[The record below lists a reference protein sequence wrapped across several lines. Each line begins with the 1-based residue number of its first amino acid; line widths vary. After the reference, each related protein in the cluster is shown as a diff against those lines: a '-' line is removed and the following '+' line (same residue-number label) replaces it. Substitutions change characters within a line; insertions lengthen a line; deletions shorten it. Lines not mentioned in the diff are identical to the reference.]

1 MKFKRI
7 LSAFAAVTMA
17 LSAFNFAYA
26 EDTTTENAPVI
37 NETFKSY
44 NDGYVQGTS
53 AAVSLDKTITH
64 SADGTGALK
73 VNVTGATPMV
83 RHYIYNADSN
93 KLEEGETYLFKA
105 YVYGKRISKGTAN
118 VKVTYEHDAISG
130 IHKWYNPNTV
140 SISTDTWQEVS
151 MYFVAG
157 PRNTS
162 ANGYSIWAKRINIEF
177 TDATAGTVADDTC
190 DIFYVDDMTV
200 EKVSG
205 ANVFFE
211 NTSGTRNKFSKF
223 DSAELKYPFAALDIT
238 KTKNVLAPG
247 ESTELNAYLQDGAKG
262 TMSGN
267 VKRNAANVQ
276 YINAVSSDESVVSY
290 ANGTIT
296 AKASGNAVITYT
308 YDDGTTTAT
317 AKQLITVSSNTAN
330 VVDTKYASVTNPV
343 DSTEMVKTA
352 VHDTKVDLGVAGN
365 VPAVVSY
372 RIYFNGRNAVG
383 SEANCLGKTAVL
395 FSGSVKESVDVH
407 GERYEDGT
415 ERMSHFRIGD
425 NYYPNGGKRGLP
437 INSGWNNID
446 FVTEYPTENSL
457 DDGYM
462 KVSLYVNGNM
472 SNSQELKFSNP
483 NSNLLFYSD
492 YCGSS
497 IIDDLTVVS
506 IKEPLSVKST
516 NPANGEKLSTLDDID
531 VEFNQTPSITDIA
544 NSAELYYGE
553 EKIETVNTFYAA
565 KNTLSVRPV
574 NGLKP
579 NLKYTLK
586 LNKELIKTN
595 TGEELSGD
603 TVLAFTTDSVKVSD
617 VIGNGYTL
625 LNSQY
630 DMIRNGSY
638 KVNDKGEMVTEKD
651 GSLVLRLPN
660 EPEDNKDNSVSVS
673 SEDSFLA
680 TKDADRII
688 VEFDTKVE
696 TTADNPN
703 NLEYAIWSINGK
715 NADNQVGTLT
725 KLGRGRYSANR
736 AFGVIWNYLT
746 NNTETGDKKATY
758 PRNENGD
765 ENSIFLEDK
774 NFKLDNK
781 GYAHVKIVYD
791 LKQKDEKG
799 DVAQTIYLTC
809 GGKEYIYED
818 AKATTTIDTGY
829 TGITNITGI
838 MLSMNQVT
846 VDRTAY
852 LKNVNMYAVK
862 LDPDSVPNAE
872 ITLSDLTGDDLAD
885 ITTADG
891 LNGKK
896 VYFKAS
902 LTNNKLVGNQSY
914 AIIVAAYDKDTNK
927 LIDMKYQSGTVTI
940 GETVN
945 FESSDNDNTALDLTG
960 HTSGTA
966 VIKVFAWNSLD
977 GAMPLV
983 DAYTHQF

>member
-1 MKFKRI
+1 MKFKKV
-7 LSAFAAVTMA
+7 LSVFAAVTT
-17 LSAFNFAYA
+17 AFSTFSFTYA
-26 EDTTTENAPVI
+26 AGTNGGNEPVI
-37 NETFKSY
+37 NERFSTY
-44 NDGYVQGTS
+44 NDGFLWGNN
-53 AAVSLDKTITH
+53 AVVALDQTV
-64 SADGTGALK
+64 SRSDDGTGALK
-73 VNVTGATPMV
+73 VNITGASSKV
-83 RHYIYNADSN
+83 LHYVYNAAGN
-93 KLEEGETYLFKA
+93 GLEEGETYLYKA
-105 YVYGKRISKGTAN
+105 YVCGGRIKNGTTN
-118 VKVTYEHDAISG
+118 LSISYEYDG
-130 IHKWYNPNTV
+130 ILGEDKFYNPQPV
-140 SISTDTWQEVS
+140 SISAGEWQEIS

-157 PRNTS
+157 AKTTQY
-162 ANGYSIWAKRINIEF
+162 YSIWNKKINLEF
-177 TDATAGTVADDTC
+177 TDATAGTAEDNTC
-190 DIFYVDDMTV
+190 DIFYVDDITV

-211 NTSGTRNKFSKF
+211 NTAGKKNKFSKF
-223 DSAELKYPFAALDIT
+223 DSTELKYAFGALDIT
-238 KTKNVLAPG
+238 KTKNVLMPG
-247 ESTELNAYLQDGAKG
+247 ETTGVIAYLQDGAKG

-267 VKRNAANVQ
+267 VTRTAADTAH
-276 YINAVSSDESVVSY
+276 ITAVSSDETVAAY
-290 ANGTIT
+290 ADGAITANG
-296 AKASGNAVITYT
+296 SGNAVITYT
-308 YDDGTTTAT
+308 YNDGTTTAT
-317 AKQLITVSSNTAN
+317 AKQLVTVSSNTAN
-330 VVDTKYASVTNPV
+330 LVDTKYASVTNPV

-372 RIYFNGRNAVG
+372 RIYFNGRNAIG
-383 SEANCLGKTAVL
+383 SDVNCLGRTAIL
-395 FSGSVKESVDVH
+395 FSGKTTESADVH

-446 FVTEYPTENSL
+446 FVTEYPTENSF

-516 NPANGEKLSTLDDID
+516 NPANGKKLSTLDDID
-531 VEFNQTPSITDIA
+531 VEFNQTPSISDLA

-565 KNTLSVRPV
+565 KNTLSVRPA
-574 NGLKP
+574 NGLRP

-638 KVNDKGEMVTEKD
+638 KVNNKGEMVTEKD

-673 SEDSFLA
+673 AEDSFLA

-715 NADNQVGTLT
+715 NADNQGGTLT

-758 PRNENGD
+758 PQNENGD
-765 ENSIFLEDK
+765 ENSIFLVDK
-774 NFKLDNK
+774 DFKLDNK

-829 TGITNITGI
+829 IGITNITGI

-885 ITTADG
+885 ITTAEG

-940 GETVN
+940 GETVY
-945 FESSDNDNTALDLTG
+945 FESKESTALDLTG

-977 GAMPLV
+977 GAIPLV

>member
-17 LSAFNFAYA
+17 LSAFNFTYA
-26 EDTTTENAPVI
+26 ADTTEESNIIIQDHSFSASNMFDYYMAADGSTAKRSTEVNR
-37 NETFKSY
+37 E
-44 NDGYVQGTS
+44 GS
-53 AAVSLDKTITH
+53 AAGSLEYKTVGG
-64 SADGTGALK
+64 SRFVD
-73 VNVTGATPMV
+73 
-83 RHYIYNADSN
+83 YIARMPGREQ
-93 KLEEGETYLFKA
+93 LTEGDAYLFKA
-105 YVYGKRISKGTAN
+105 YIKGERIAKKETN
-118 VKVTYEHDAISG
+118 VKISYTSAKIEKVVYAKTNG
-130 IHKWYNPNTV
+130 TV
-140 SISTDTWQEVS
+140 KQGEWNEIKF
-151 MYFVAG
+151 YFVSSQ
-157 PRNTS
+157 RHWNDKIS
-162 ANGYSIWAKRINIEF
+162 MEF
-177 TDATAGTVADDTC
+177 TDATTGKEDVCDLFYIDD
-190 DIFYVDDMTV
+190 ITV
-200 EKVSG
+200 EKLGKSDEVFANTQSG
-205 ANVFFE
+205 
-211 NTSGTRNKFSKF
+211 FSKF
-223 DSAELKYPFAALDIT
+223 DKDVTLKYAFASLDVA
-238 KTKNVLAPG
+238 KTKNVLIPG
-247 ESTELNAYLQDGAKG
+247 EETEVKAYLQDGAKG
-262 TMSGN
+262 TT
-267 VKRNAANVQ
+267 AAALTRTAADLNNITV
-276 YINAVSSDESVVSY
+276 ASSDVSVVSY
-290 ANGTIT
+290 ANGKII
-296 AKASGNAVITYT
+296 ANGSGNAVLTYT
-308 YDDGTTTAT
+308 YSDGTTTAT
-317 AKQLITVSSNTAN
+317 AKQLITVSSNEAN
-330 VVDTKYASVTNPV
+330 IVDTKYATITDPIDDTDTAKIPV
-343 DSTEMVKTA
+343 YSKNI
-352 VHDTKVDLGVAGN
+352 DLGIAAN
-365 VPAVVSY
+365 TPAVVSY

-383 SEANCLGKTAVL
+383 SDANCLGKTAIL
-395 FSGSVKESVDVH
+395 FSGSVKESADVH

-415 ERMSHFRIGD
+415 ERMSYFRIGD
-425 NYYPNGGKRGLP
+425 NYYPNGGKRDLP

-446 FVTEYPTENSL
+446 FVTEYPAENSYN
-457 DDGYM
+457 DGYM
-462 KVSLYVNGNM
+462 KVSLWVNGNM
-472 SNSQELKFSNP
+472 CYAKELKLSNSSA
-483 NSNLLFYSD
+483 NLLFTSAD
-492 YCGSS
+492 NGAV
-497 IIDDLTVVS
+497 IMDDLMVVS
-506 IKEPLSVKST
+506 MKEPLMVKST

-565 KNTLSVRPV
+565 KNTLSVRPA

-660 EPEDNKDNSVSVS
+660 EPEDNKGNSVSVS
-673 SEDSFLA
+673 AEDSFLA

-715 NADNQVGTLT
+715 NADNQGGTLT

-758 PRNENGD
+758 PQNENGD
-765 ENSIFLEDK
+765 ENSIFLVDK
-774 NFKLDNK
+774 DFKLDNK

-829 TGITNITGI
+829 MGITNITGI

-872 ITLSDLTGDDLAD
+872 ITLSALTGDDLAD

-896 VYFKAS
+896 VNFKAS

-945 FESSDNDNTALDLTG
+945 FENNESTALDLTG

-977 GAMPLV
+977 GAIPLV

>member
-17 LSAFNFAYA
+17 LSAFNFTYA
-26 EDTTTENAPVI
+26 ADTTEESNVI
-37 NETFKSY
+37 ISDSTFSKLDY
-44 NDGYVQGTS
+44 YQAADGS
-53 AAVSLDKTITH
+53 AAVRDTAVNHDGSAAGSLKYSTLGGSRLI
-64 SADGTGALK
+64 
-73 VNVTGATPMV
+73 
-83 RHYIYNADSN
+83 HYLYQMPGQAN
-93 KLEEGETYLFKA
+93 LTEGDAFLLKA
-105 YVYGKRISKGTAN
+105 YVYGDRIKNGTAN
-118 VKVTYEHDAISG
+118 VRVVYYDSDVGDVASPI
-130 IHKWYNPNTV
+130 NTAV
-140 SISTDTWQEVS
+140 VKQGEWTEVNF
-151 MYFVAG
+151 YFVG
-157 PRNTS
+157 NNRTNS
-162 ANGYSIWAKRINIEF
+162 WARKRMHIYFDN
-177 TDATAGTVADDTC
+177 ATLGTEDECDVFHIDD
-190 DIFYVDDMTV
+190 ISV
-200 EKVSG
+200 EKLSNADV
-205 ANVFFE
+205 VFQ
-211 NTSGTRNKFSKF
+211 NTKSNFSKF
-223 DSAELKYPFAALDIT
+223 DKSVTLKYGFASLDVA
-238 KTKNVLAPG
+238 KTKNVLIPG
-247 ESTELNAYLQDGAKG
+247 EKTEVKAYLQDGAKG
-262 TMSGN
+262 TT
-267 VKRNAANVQ
+267 AAALTRTAADLNNITV
-276 YINAVSSDESVVSY
+276 VSSDVSVASY
-290 ANGTIT
+290 ENGKITANG
-296 AKASGNAVITYT
+296 SGNAVLTYT
-308 YDDGTTTAT
+308 YSDGTTTAT
-317 AKQLITVSSNTAN
+317 AKQLITVSSNEAN
-330 VVDTKYASVTNPV
+330 IVDTKYATITDPIDDADTAKIPV
-343 DSTEMVKTA
+343 YSKNI
-352 VHDTKVDLGVAGN
+352 DLGIAAN
-365 VPAVVSY
+365 TPAVVSY

-383 SEANCLGKTAVL
+383 SDANCLGKTAIL

-407 GERYEDGT
+407 GQRYEDGT
-415 ERMSHFRIGD
+415 ERMSFFRIGD
-425 NYYPNGGKRGLP
+425 NYYPNGGKRDLP

-446 FVTEYPTENSL
+446 FVTEYPAENSYN
-457 DDGYM
+457 DGYM
-462 KVSLYVNGNM
+462 KVSLWVNGNM
-472 SNSQELKFSNP
+472 CNAKELKLSNSSA
-483 NSNLLFYSD
+483 NLLFTSAD
-492 YCGSS
+492 NGAV
-497 IIDDLTVVS
+497 IMDDLMVVS
-506 IKEPLSVKST
+506 MKEPLKVKST

-553 EKIETVNTFYAA
+553 EKIETVNTFYSA
-565 KNTLSVRPV
+565 KNTLSVRPA

-673 SEDSFLA
+673 AEDSFLA

-715 NADNQVGTLT
+715 NADNQGGTLT

-746 NNTETGDKKATY
+746 DDTETGDKKATY

-765 ENSIFLEDK
+765 ENSIFLADK
-774 NFKLDNK
+774 DFKLDNK

-829 TGITNITGI
+829 MGITNITGI

-872 ITLSDLTGDDLAD
+872 ITLSALTGDDLAD
-885 ITTADG
+885 ITTAEG

-945 FESSDNDNTALDLTG
+945 FENNESTALDLTG

-977 GAMPLV
+977 GAIPLV

>member
-17 LSAFNFAYA
+17 LSAFNFTYA
-26 EDTTTENAPVI
+26 EDITTENNVVMTE
-37 NETFKSY
+37 NFKTY
-44 NDGYVQGTS
+44 NDGYTQSSSSTYKH
-53 AAVSLDKTITH
+53 DKTFTRTT
-64 SADGTGALK
+64 DGSGSFK
-73 VNVTGATPMV
+73 MSVTGNTPAINYYV
-83 RHYIYNADSN
+83 VNADTGK
-93 KLEEGETYLFKA
+93 KLVEGEAYLFKA
-105 YVYGKRISKGTAN
+105 YVYGERISKGTATAN
-118 VKVTYEHDAISG
+118 LSYMHDALTIKS
-130 IHKWYNPNTV
+130 
-140 SISTDTWQEVS
+140 DTTIPIKQGEWTELS
-151 MYFVAG
+151 MYFIAG
-157 PRNTS
+157 SRVNLTS
-162 ANGYSIWAKRINIEF
+162 DYNIWKKKMIIEF
-177 TDATAGTVADDTC
+177 NDTTAGTVADNTC
-190 DIFYVDDMTV
+190 DIIYLDDISI
-200 EKVSG
+200 EKASNADIVI
-205 ANVFFE
+205 E
-211 NTSGTRNKFSKF
+211 NTNLSLSKF
-223 DSAELKYPFAALDIT
+223 DKSVTLKYGFASLDVA
-238 KTKNVLAPG
+238 KTKNVLTPG
-247 ESTELNAYLQDGAKG
+247 KRTNLRAYLQDGASG
-262 TMSGN
+262 TTAAQL
-267 VKRNAANVQ
+267 KRTIADSS
-276 YINAVSSDESVVSY
+276 YITAVSSDSAVASY
-290 ANGTIT
+290 ENGEIVANG
-296 AKASGNAVITYT
+296 SGNAVLTYT
-308 YDDGTTTAT
+308 YRDGTTTAT
-317 AKQLITVSSNTAN
+317 AKQLITVSSNEAN
-330 VVDTKYASVTNPV
+330 IVDTKYATIADPIDNTDTAKVPV
-343 DSTEMVKTA
+343 YSKNI
-352 VHDTKVDLGVAGN
+352 DLGIAAN
-365 VPAVVSY
+365 TPAVVSY

-383 SEANCLGKTAVL
+383 SPANCLGRTAIL
-395 FSGSVKESVDVH
+395 FSGKFSGDPSEYADVH
-407 GERYEDGT
+407 GEKYEGT
-415 ERMSHFRIGD
+415 ERMSYFKIGN
-425 NYYPNGGKRGLP
+425 NYYPPNGGKRDLP

-446 FVTEYPTENSL
+446 FVTEYPTENSY

-472 SNSQELKFSNP
+472 SYSTELKFSEPSKNIFFTSTD
-483 NSNLLFYSD
+483 N
-492 YCGSS
+492 CAV
-497 IIDDLTVVS
+497 IMDDLTVVS

-531 VEFNQTPSITDIA
+531 VEFNQTPSITNIA

-565 KNTLSVRPV
+565 KNTLSVRPA

-579 NLKYTLK
+579 NLNYTLK

-603 TVLAFTTDSVKVSD
+603 TVLAFTTDPVKVSD

-630 DMIRNGSY
+630 DMIRNGNY
-638 KVNDKGEMVTEKD
+638 TLVDKGEMITEKD
-651 GSLVLRLPN
+651 GSYALRLPS
-660 EPEDNKDNSVSVS
+660 DSQDKDNSVSVS
-673 SEDSFLA
+673 AEDSFLA
-680 TKDADRII
+680 TKDAERII

-715 NADNQVGTLT
+715 NADNQGGTLT

-765 ENSIFLEDK
+765 ENSIFLADK
-774 NFKLDNK
+774 DFKLDNK

-829 TGITNITGI
+829 MGITNITGI

-872 ITLSDLTGDDLAD
+872 ITLNYLTDDKLAD

-896 VYFKAS
+896 VNFKAS

-945 FESSDNDNTALDLTG
+945 FENNTALDLTG
-960 HTSGTA
+960 HTTGTA

-977 GAMPLV
+977 GAIPLV